1 MAGQF
6 GQFGRTVRYLGP
18 KCLLDTSVLVPKC
31 PDTSDLHEQCRS
43 TVPKCLSADLSLV
56 RCVRLPIT
64 HSMLVNRVWFMTT
77 VCDSFFYYISYEKM
91 SNRDILSSL
100 RQMHFPECVCSALD
114 YLASVSIHESST
126 CSVPAGQV
134 EAVKGQIVSEFIFFL
149 HMKKVSSCHKCSVS
163 LTNALKGFHVKPTS
177 PWTYFDE
184 HSRMHF
190 LISRSVSRH

>member
-1 MAGQF
+1 
-6 GQFGRTVRYLGP
+6 
-18 KCLLDTSVLVPKC
+18 
-31 PDTSDLHEQCRS
+31 
-43 TVPKCLSADLSLV
+43 
-56 RCVRLPIT
+56 
-64 HSMLVNRVWFMTT
+64 MTT
-77 VCDSFFYYISYEKM
+77 VCDSLFYYISYEKM

-177 PWTYFDE
+177 P
-184 HSRMHF
+184 
-190 LISRSVSRH
+190 